1 MNTSSSKPQVSI
13 GMPVYNTDEKFLY
26 TALDCLLKQSYSN
39 FELII
44 SDDCS
49 TDSTSRIC
57 REYAKK
63 DSRINY
69 IRQEKNM
76 GALPN
81 FNFVLEQAKSKYFM
95 WAEVDDKW
103 KPDFIEKNVSIL
115 ESNPKFVGS
124 ISEVSWYGKNVIR
137 GKGSALKNLLK
148 FRKTYDIF
156 ANYFHV
162 LPTSGTYEKKSS
174 LYLRF
179 NRGTSIF
186 AVYRTEKLQKCT
198 VQKPLAGWDLVII
211 LKALRF
217 GDINVLNENLM
228 ERYAGGAS
236 DKSLLFSQRKEHGG
250 LLASLF
256 LYMPLTIWC
265 LKNLGGKI
273 FFKNIDWFFV
283 LNAYGASMVLP
294 EIPQLIKYVFFRQK
308 PKE

>member
-13 GMPVYNTDEKFLY
+13 GMPVYNTDEKFLH

-57 REYAKK
+57 CEYAKK

-174 LYLRF
+174 QYLRF

-198 VQKPLAGWDLVII
+198 VQKSLAGWDLVII

-236 DKSLLFSQRKEHGG
+236 SKSILFSQRKENGG

-294 EIPQLIKYVFFRQK
+294 EIPQLIKYVFFKQK